1 MNGRQQ
7 VGFAPVLGA
16 VRCAI
21 HARIQWR
28 YHTIAKKPMKRRPRV
43 VRTRVNDKIRSPEI
57 RVIYGEHN
65 VVLPTHKALA
75 KAKELG
81 LDLVEIAPNARP
93 PVCRIVDYGKFKYE
107 QSKLKKSEKPK
118 KREKEVKFRVNIGAH
133 DYAIKLTHAEDF
145 LAHGFKVRIQLQF
158 RGRQMAHKEIG
169 FELMERVM
177 EDLAGMAHVDLE
189 PKLSNRNI
197 LMMVSPLPKEKQRRK
212 FRRDGEEVDLTE
224 ADAAM
229 EADDEEFD
237 DDDEDGD
244 HDDEDGDHDDDQHD
258 EDSDDSEDDEDSDD
272 SEDDEEAEDDDDDDP
287 DSEKE
292 KS

>member
-1 MNGRQQ
+1 
-7 VGFAPVLGA
+7 
-16 VRCAI
+16 
-21 HARIQWR
+21 
-28 YHTIAKKPMKRRPRV
+28 MKRRPRTI
-43 VRTRVNDKIRSPEI
+43 RTRVNDKIRSPEI

-65 VVLPTHKALA
+65 VVLPTYKALN

-93 PVCRIVDYGKFKYE
+93 PVCRIVDYGKYKYE

-118 KREKEVKFRVNIGAH
+118 KREKEVKFRVNIDPH

-158 RGRQMAHKEIG
+158 RGRQMAHKELG
-169 FELMERVM
+169 FELMERVK
-177 EDLAGMAHVDLE
+177 EDLSGMAHVDLE

-197 LMMVSPLPKEKQRRK
+197 LMMVSPLPPEKQRRK

-229 EADDEEFD
+229 EADDDEFD
-237 DDDEDGD
+237 DDEY
-244 HDDEDGDHDDDQHD
+244 DDEDTHEETGDDVSD
-258 EDSDDSEDDEDSDD
+258 E
-272 SEDDEEAEDDDDDDP
+272 AG
-287 DSEKE
+287 E
-292 KS
+292 KSAS

>member
-1 MNGRQQ
+1 
-7 VGFAPVLGA
+7 
-16 VRCAI
+16 
-21 HARIQWR
+21 
-28 YHTIAKKPMKRRPRV
+28 
-43 VRTRVNDKIRSPEI
+43 VNDKIRSPEI

-65 VVLPTHKALA
+65 VVLPTYKALN

-93 PVCRIVDYGKFKYE
+93 PVCRIVDYGKYKYE

-118 KREKEVKFRVNIGAH
+118 KREKEVKFRVNIDPH

-158 RGRQMAHKEIG
+158 RGRQMAHKELG
-169 FELMERVM
+169 FELMKRVC

-197 LMMVSPLPKEKQRRK
+197 LMMVSPLPAEKQRRK

-229 EADDEEFD
+229 EADDDEFD
-237 DDDEDGD
+237 DDDDDFDGD
-244 HDDEDGDHDDDQHD
+244 EASHD
-258 EDSDDSEDDEDSDD
+258 EESGESESEDSEVS
-272 SEDDEEAEDDDDDDP
+272 DEE
-287 DSEKE
+287 

>member
-1 MNGRQQ
+1 
-7 VGFAPVLGA
+7 
-16 VRCAI
+16 
-21 HARIQWR
+21 
-28 YHTIAKKPMKRRPRV
+28 MKRRPRTI
-43 VRTRVNDKIRSPEI
+43 RTRVNDKIRSPEI

-65 VVLPTHKALA
+65 VVLPTYKALN

-93 PVCRIVDYGKFKYE
+93 PVCRIVDYGKYKYE

-118 KREKEVKFRVNIGAH
+118 KREKEVKFRVNIDPH

-158 RGRQMAHKEIG
+158 RGRQMAHKELG
-169 FELMERVM
+169 FELMKRVC

-197 LMMVSPLPKEKQRRK
+197 LMMVSPLPAEKQRRK

-229 EADDEEFD
+229 EADDDEFD
-237 DDDEDGD
+237 DDDDDFDGD
-244 HDDEDGDHDDDQHD
+244 EAGHD
-258 EDSDDSEDDEDSDD
+258 EESGESEDSEVS
-272 SEDDEEAEDDDDDDP
+272 DEE
-287 DSEKE
+287 

>member
-1 MNGRQQ
+1 
-7 VGFAPVLGA
+7 
-16 VRCAI
+16 
-21 HARIQWR
+21 
-28 YHTIAKKPMKRRPRV
+28 MKRRPRV
-43 VRTRVNDKIRSPEI
+43 VRTRVNDRIRSPEI

-197 LMMVSPLPKEKQRRK
+197 LMMVSPLPPEKQKRK

-237 DDDEDGD
+237 DDDED
-244 HDDEDGDHDDDQHD
+244 EDGDHDDGHLDD
-258 EDSDDSEDDEDSDD
+258 DSEDSDDDEEDDDEEDDDEDS
-272 SEDDEEAEDDDDDDP
+272 EP
-287 DSEKE
+287 EKP
-292 KS
+292 

>member
-1 MNGRQQ
+1 MVWSQQ
-7 VGFAPVLGA
+7 AGYVPVLGTL
-16 VRCAI
+16 RCAI
-21 HARIQWR
+21 HALIQWR

-43 VRTRVNDKIRSPEI
+43 VRTRVNDRIRSPEI

-169 FELMERVM
+169 FELMERVR

-197 LMMVSPLPKEKQRRK
+197 LMMVSPLPPEKQKRR

-229 EADDEEFD
+229 EADDDEFD
-237 DDDEDGD
+237 DDDEDHDDDD
-244 HDDEDGDHDDDQHD
+244 HDDE
-258 EDSDDSEDDEDSDD
+258 ED
-272 SEDDEEAEDDDDDDP
+272 DDEEDDDEEDDDEEDDDDTDESGDEADEKDD
-287 DSEKE
+287 DDK